1 MSTPLDCCCSPD
13 RPAPPKGRRPL
24 FGSVLSLVLG
34 VLAALA
40 PKCPLCLAA
49 YLSIV
54 GVGVTGAGRLAPILF
69 PVGLAL
75 IAVSIAG
82 AALTLKR
89 FSARPRPRH
98 QAPGA

>member
-1 MSTPLDCCCSPD
+1 M
-13 RPAPPKGRRPL
+13 
-24 FGSVLSLVLG
+24 GSVLSLVLG

-54 GVGVTGAGRLAPILF
+54 GVGITGAGALAPILF

-75 IAVSIAG
+75 IAVSVAG

-98 QAPGA
+98 RAPDA